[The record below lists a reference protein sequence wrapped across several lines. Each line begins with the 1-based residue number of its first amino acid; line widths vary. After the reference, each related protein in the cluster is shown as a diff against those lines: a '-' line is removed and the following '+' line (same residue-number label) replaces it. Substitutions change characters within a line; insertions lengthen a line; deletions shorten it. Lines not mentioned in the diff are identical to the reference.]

1 MATDKKQR
9 QGLRLVLLR
18 APGRPEIVT
27 NPDRGV
33 LVAAIRSLREAPA

>member
-9 QGLRLVLLR
+9 RGLRLVLLR
-18 APGRPEIVT
+18 APGQPQVVT

-33 LVAAIRSLREAPA
+33 LVAAIRSLGEVPA